1 MWSFAI
7 ASITKIRIRI
17 RVCLQAYHTLS
28 SFDRAFRPFDP
39 KTENSEQRL
48 NMSNKLNP
56 SSSCLILFCLC
67 ALLVFSA
74 ACNRGKLATGTTDTR
89 SGAKRY
95 ALEGKVVSI
104 DKNAGTANI
113 DNEPI
118 AGFMDAMIMPYTI
131 KPASLLEQ
139 LQPGDS
145 ITADVV
151 VEPGKYWLENV
162 KVTAHSTSPAGKP
175 TATAHIPAPGDEVPD
190 FKLINQNGQRIALH
204 QYRGQ
209 TLLLTLIYTRCPFP
223 DFCPR
228 VSHEFSAIDHQ
239 VRADPARYGKTHL
252 LSISFDPAHDTP
264 KVLRAYGYS
273 CAGSQDPAL
282 FKHWEFSAIPAT
294 ELSEFADY
302 FALTYKEEGGLI
314 THSLS
319 TAVIS
324 PDGKIFKW
332 YRDADWQASDLLHDV
347 AAAAHPAS

>member
-1 MWSFAI
+1 MPNKRKSPFPRLAI
-7 ASITKIRIRI
+7 
-17 RVCLQAYHTLS
+17 V
-28 SFDRAFRPFDP
+28 F
-39 KTENSEQRL
+39 
-48 NMSNKLNP
+48 
-56 SSSCLILFCLC
+56 LC
-67 ALLVFSA
+67 ALLAFSA
-74 ACNRGKLATGTTDTR
+74 ACNRGSQPGAVNSSTA
-89 SGAKRY
+89 AKRY
-95 ALEGKVVSI
+95 SLKGKIMSV
-104 DKNAGTANI
+104 DKQAATANI

-118 AGFMDAMIMPYTI
+118 AGFMDAMVMPYAI
-131 KPASLLEQ
+131 KPPAMLDQ

-162 KVTAHSTSPAGKP
+162 KVTGHSTAPAGKP
-175 TATAHIPAPGDEVPD
+175 VATLHIPSPGDEVPD
-190 FKLINQNGQRIALH
+190 FKLVNQNGKNISLH

-209 TLLLTLIYTRCPFP
+209 TLVLTLIYTRCPFP

-228 VSHEFSAIDHQ
+228 VSHEFAAIDRQ

-264 KVLRAYGYS
+264 KVLRAYGFS
-273 CAGSQDPAL
+273 CAGSKDPAL
-282 FKHWEFSAIPAT
+282 FAHWEFSAIPSAA
-294 ELSEFADY
+294 LPAFAEY

-332 YRDADWQASDLLHDV
+332 YHGADWQASDLLQDI
-347 AAAAHPAS
+347 AAAAHSAS